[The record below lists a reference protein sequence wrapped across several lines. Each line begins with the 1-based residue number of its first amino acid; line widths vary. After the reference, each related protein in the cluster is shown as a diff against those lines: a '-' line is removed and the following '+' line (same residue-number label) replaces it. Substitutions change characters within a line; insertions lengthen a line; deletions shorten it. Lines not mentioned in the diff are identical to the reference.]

1 MLQKSSSRKT
11 PNDGANVK
19 GNFSHLEPRIERYW
33 TLFVFEFAVKLV
45 GKYEDRVFDE
55 RETSFNIGEI
65 PDDEVISGV
74 QTALLHFGKGE
85 TSR

>member
-1 MLQKSSSRKT
+1 MTGPMWKVCDAETSEEKKTKSHI
-11 PNDGANVK
+11 NIQNIIIAV
-19 GNFSHLEPRIERYW
+19 HLI
-33 TLFVFEFAVKLV
+33 
-45 GKYEDRVFDE
+45 GKYENRIFDD

-65 PDDEVISGV
+65 PDDDVISGI